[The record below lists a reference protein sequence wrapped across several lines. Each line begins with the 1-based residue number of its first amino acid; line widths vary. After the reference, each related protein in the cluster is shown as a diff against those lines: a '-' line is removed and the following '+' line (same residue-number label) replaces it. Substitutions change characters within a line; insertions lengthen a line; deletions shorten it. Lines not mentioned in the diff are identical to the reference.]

1 MDEIHDNHRT
11 VVGELPDQ
19 ASVFI
24 GVGQSQAIW
33 WLVMAAL
40 TGSVVIIFLS
50 IACCGSRRDRADSRR
65 PGTDEY
71 DDDDEPLH
79 YTMIFIARR
88 GSQQTGDDTE
98 KLVSTDR

>member
-1 MDEIHDNHRT
+1 MDEFHETHRGAGGIT
-11 VVGELPDQ
+11 DE
-19 ASVFI
+19 ANVFI
-24 GVGQSQAIW
+24 GVGQSQVIW

-50 IACCGSRRDRADSRR
+50 IACCGSRRSRLGPR
-65 PGTDEY
+65 QSGFD

-88 GSQQTGDDTE
+88 GSQQPDNDTD
-98 KLVSTDR
+98 KLISANR